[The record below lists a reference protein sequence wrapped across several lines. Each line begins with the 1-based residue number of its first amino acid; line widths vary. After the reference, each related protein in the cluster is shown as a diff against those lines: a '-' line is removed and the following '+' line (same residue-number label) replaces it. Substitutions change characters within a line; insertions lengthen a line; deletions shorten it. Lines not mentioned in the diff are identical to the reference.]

1 MGLTAIEVPATTERA
16 AAAVLDAL
24 DRFTT
29 AELDAAE
36 ANLVETLSER
46 FPDADETAVLE
57 AADGTVV
64 NDEQAAARAHDR
76 LAEELPRAF
85 ALARPDER
93 EGAVHELLRVERD
106 RIAERRT
113 SRTCRA
119 VSKLAATEG
128 RLG

>member
-1 MGLTAIEVPATTERA
+1 MTAIDAPATAERA

-46 FPDADETAVLE
+46 FPDTDETAVLE
-57 AADGTVV
+57 AADETVV
-64 NDEQAAARAHDR
+64 NDERAATRAHDR

-85 ALARPDER
+85 GVSHPDER
-93 EGAVHELLRVERD
+93 EGAVQELLRVERD

-113 SRTCRA
+113 SRTWRA